1 MRGKLASLI
10 KGSDAESRAA
20 RLLRSH
26 NYKIIEQNKSYK
38 FGELDIIAEK
48 NGQRVFVEVKYR
60 GSSRFGTASE
70 FVDQKKQQRLIKAA
84 LRWIQEQDPQML
96 FSYRFDVI
104 AIQDN
109 TGRLQNINWIKNAF
123 EGAF

>member
-1 MRGKLASLI
+1 MQGKLANLI

-20 RLLRSH
+20 KLLRSH
-26 NYKIIEQNKSYK
+26 GFKIIEKNKSYK

-48 NGQRVFVEVKYR
+48 NGQRLFVEVKYR
-60 GSSRFGTASE
+60 GSSRFGVASE
-70 FVDQKKQQRLIKAA
+70 FVDKRKQQRLIKAA
-84 LRWIQEQDPQML
+84 LRWIQERDPQML

-109 TGRLQNINWIKNAF
+109 TDQPQNISWIENAF
-123 EGAF
+123 EGTF